1 MRSDYAH
8 LILLDLVIYE
18 THRSGYDPVKNVQ
31 DFWDKYPLSTIQDYI
46 VVLHPDT
53 SDKENLKVN
62 PQLSEFSVELLRV
75 LIAYFMIH
83 MTRLDLG
90 KVSISIGVNKEAI
103 DTSKAISD
111 FFQRVSPSNTNS

>member
-1 MRSDYAH
+1 MRSNYAH

-18 THRSGYDPVKNVQ
+18 THRSGYDPLKNVQ
-31 DFWDKYPLSTIQDYI
+31 DFWDKYPLSTIKDHI

-53 SDKENLKVN
+53 VDNEKMRDN

-75 LIAYFMIH
+75 LMAYFMIH
-83 MTRLDLG
+83 TIQLDLG
-90 KVSISIGVNKEAI
+90 KVSISVEVNKETI

-111 FFQRVSPSNTNS
+111 FFNRISPSNTNS

>member
-1 MRSDYAH
+1 MRSNYAH

-31 DFWDKYPLSTIQDYI
+31 DFWDKYPLSTIKDSI
-46 VVLHPDT
+46 VVLHLDT
-53 SDKENLKVN
+53 VDNEKMRDN

-75 LIAYFMIH
+75 PIAYFMIH
-83 MTRLDLG
+83 MTQLDLG
-90 KVSISIGVNKEAI
+90 KVSISLEVNKETI

-111 FFQRVSPSNTNS
+111 FFNRVSPFNTNS

>member
-1 MRSDYAH
+1 MRSNYAH

-31 DFWDKYPLSTIQDYI
+31 DFWDNYPLSTIKDYI

-53 SDKENLKVN
+53 VDNEKTKDN

-75 LIAYFMIH
+75 LMAYCMIH
-83 MTRLDLG
+83 TTQLDLG
-90 KVSISIGVNKEAI
+90 KVSISVEVNKEMI

-111 FFQRVSPSNTNS
+111 FFNQVSPHNTNC

>member
-1 MRSDYAH
+1 MRSNYAH

-31 DFWDKYPLSTIQDYI
+31 DFWDKYPLSTIKDYI
-46 VVLHPDT
+46 VVLHPD
-53 SDKENLKVN
+53 KVDNGKMRDN

-83 MTRLDLG
+83 MTQLDLG
-90 KVSISIGVNKEAI
+90 KVSISVEVNKEII

-111 FFQRVSPSNTNS
+111 FFNRVSPSNTNS

>member
-1 MRSDYAH
+1 MRSNYAH

-31 DFWDKYPLSTIQDYI
+31 DFWGRYPLSTIQDYI
-46 VVLHPDT
+46 AALQPNIRDN
-53 SDKENLKVN
+53 ENLKGH

-75 LIAYFMIH
+75 LIAYLMIH
-83 MTRLDLG
+83 MTKLDLG
-90 KVSISIGVNKEAI
+90 KVSISLEVNKETI

-111 FFQRVSPSNTNS
+111 FFNRVSSSNPNS

>member
-1 MRSDYAH
+1 MRSNYAH

-31 DFWDKYPLSTIQDYI
+31 DFWDKYPLSTIKDHI

-53 SDKENLKVN
+53 VDNEKMRDN

-83 MTRLDLG
+83 ITQLDLG
-90 KVSISIGVNKEAI
+90 KVSISLEVNKETI

-111 FFQRVSPSNTNS
+111 FFHRVSSSNTNS

>member
-1 MRSDYAH
+1 M
-8 LILLDLVIYE
+8 VIYE

-31 DFWDKYPLSTIQDYI
+31 TFWDKYPLSTIQDYI
-46 VVLHPDT
+46 IALQPDT
-53 SDKENLKVN
+53 SDNENLKDN

-83 MTRLDLG
+83 MAQLDLG
-90 KVSISIGVNKEAI
+90 KVSISLEVNKETI

-111 FFQRVSPSNTNS
+111 FFNRVSPSHTNS

>member
-1 MRSDYAH
+1 MRSNYAH

-31 DFWDKYPLSTIQDYI
+31 DFWGRYPLSTIQDYI
-46 VVLHPDT
+46 AALQPNIRD
-53 SDKENLKVN
+53 SENLKGN

-75 LIAYFMIH
+75 LIAYLMIH
-83 MTRLDLG
+83 TTQLDLG
-90 KVSISIGVNKEAI
+90 KVSISIELNKESI

-111 FFQRVSPSNTNS
+111 FFRRVSSSNINS

>member
-1 MRSDYAH
+1 MRSNYAH

-31 DFWDKYPLSTIQDYI
+31 DFWDKYPLSTIKDYI

-53 SDKENLKVN
+53 VDNEKMKDN
-62 PQLSEFSVELLRV
+62 PQLSEFSVDLFRV
-75 LIAYFMIH
+75 LMAYCMIH
-83 MTRLDLG
+83 TTQLDLG
-90 KVSISIGVNKEAI
+90 KVSISVEVNKEAI

-111 FFQRVSPSNTNS
+111 SLNRVSQFNTNS

>member
-1 MRSDYAH
+1 MRSNYAH

-31 DFWDKYPLSTIQDYI
+31 DFWDKYPLSKIKDYI

-53 SDKENLKVN
+53 VDNEKMNDN

-75 LIAYFMIH
+75 LIAYLMIH
-83 MTRLDLG
+83 TTQLDLG
-90 KVSISIGVNKEAI
+90 KVSISLEVNKEAI

-111 FFQRVSPSNTNS
+111 FFNRVSPSNTNS

>member
-1 MRSDYAH
+1 MKSNYAN
-8 LILLDLVIYE
+8 LVLLDLVIYE

-46 VVLHPDT
+46 VALQPDT
-53 SDKENLKVN
+53 VDNEKVRYN
-62 PQLSEFSVELLRV
+62 PQLTEFSVELLRT

-83 MTRLDLG
+83 MTQLDLG
-90 KVSISIGVNKEAI
+90 KVSVSLEVNKEAI

-111 FFQRVSPSNTNS
+111 FFDRVSQSNANS

>member
-1 MRSDYAH
+1 MRSNYAH

-31 DFWDKYPLSTIQDYI
+31 DFWDKYPLSTIKDYI
-46 VVLHPDT
+46 VVLHPNTVDNEKM
-53 SDKENLKVN
+53 SGN

-83 MTRLDLG
+83 MTQLDLG
-90 KVSISIGVNKEAI
+90 KVSISIEVNKEAI

-111 FFQRVSPSNTNS
+111 FFQRVSPSKTNP

>member
-1 MRSDYAH
+1 MRSNYAH

-31 DFWDKYPLSTIQDYI
+31 DFWDRYPLSTIQDYI
-46 VVLHPDT
+46 VALHPDT
-53 SDKENLKVN
+53 VDNEKMRDN

-75 LIAYFMIH
+75 LIAYLMIH
-83 MTRLDLG
+83 MTQLDLG
-90 KVSISIGVNKEAI
+90 KVSISLEVNKETI

-111 FFQRVSPSNTNS
+111 FFQRVSQSNTNS

>member
-1 MRSDYAH
+1 MRSNYAH

-31 DFWDKYPLSTIQDYI
+31 DFWDRYPLKEIQDYI
-46 VVLHPDT
+46 VGSQPDT
-53 SDKENLKVN
+53 VDNEKMSVN
-62 PQLSEFSVELLRV
+62 SQLSEFSIELLRV

-83 MTRLDLG
+83 MTQLDLG
-90 KVSISIGVNKEAI
+90 KVSISVEVNKEII

-111 FFQRVSPSNTNS
+111 FFNRVSPSNTNS